1 MIICEVG
8 LNHLGDTGYSDLYF
22 TKLLESDCDAIT
34 YQVREKEFYKGKY
47 KNFELS
53 FDYYSSLIKKSNG
66 KKFGIALADEN
77 LIEDCE
83 SIGVDFYKVL
93 SWDLSNYNYIN
104 NLLSKLKK
112 TLKWRRKEMKISTI

>member
-8 LNHLGDTGYSDLYF
+8 LNHLGDTDYSNLYF

-34 YQVREKEFYKGKY
+34 YQIREKEFYKRDKY

-53 FDYYSSLIKKSNG
+53 FDYYSSLISKSDD
-66 KKFGIALADEN
+66 KKFGIALADKN
-77 LIEDCE
+77 LIDECE

-93 SWDLSNYNYIN
+93 SWDLNDYNYIY
-104 NLLSKLKK
+104 NLLN
-112 TLKWRRKEMKISTI
+112 KIL